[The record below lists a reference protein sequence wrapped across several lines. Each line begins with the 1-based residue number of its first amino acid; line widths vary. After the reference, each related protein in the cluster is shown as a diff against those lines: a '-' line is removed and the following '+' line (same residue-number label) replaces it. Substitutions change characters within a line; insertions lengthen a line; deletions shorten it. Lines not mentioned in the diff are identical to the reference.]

1 MAIIKIKEIVTGK
14 VTKGGKP
21 YAIVND
27 EAGQKYFVWEQN
39 LGLLNGL
46 QAGDE
51 VDITTSSRGQSMQ
64 IDALTKVGQFE
75 DIPDEDD
82 YPEEFDIDEDDIPD
96 DYDEPAPPSQPAP
109 APAEAPKVAPAAA
122 RKQSVAPKAPAAAP
136 VTPTPA
142 APATK
147 TQTAK
152 TPSAAS
158 TETSAA
164 AEAKPAST
172 KSVAPAA
179 TSNVPLPPQIPTG
192 EYEPDEDTSDSPNLE
207 IYNKVRSVPSSAKK
221 DFLRGSF
228 EGTDINPQWRIK
240 KLTELFGPVG
250 HGWKYTVD
258 KQWTETAGNI
268 IGAFVNISLYYRDV
282 ESGEWS
288 DAILGNGGSVLYSP
302 EGFNDEAYKMAET
315 DAFGKACQKLGI
327 GADVYWAAGSTKY
340 SAFHTKQ

>member
-27 EAGQKYFVWEQN
+27 EDGKKYFVWEQS
-39 LGLLNGL
+39 LDLLNGL

-64 IDALTKVGQFE
+64 IDALTRVGQVE

-82 YPEEFDIDEDDIPD
+82 YPEEFDIDDDIPD
-96 DYDEPAPPSQPAP
+96 DYDEPDSPAQTAP

-136 VTPTPA
+136 APA
-142 APATK
+142 APAAK
-147 TQTAK
+147 TQTPK
-152 TPSAAS
+152 
-158 TETSAA
+158 
-164 AEAKPAST
+164 
-172 KSVAPAA
+172 APAA
-179 TSNVPLPPQIPTG
+179 TTAPATTEAKPSKSVTPATTTSVPLPPQIPTG

-207 IYNKVRSVPSSAKK
+207 IYNKVRSVPSAAKK

-250 HGWKYTVD
+250 IGWKYTVD

-268 IGAFVNISLYYRDV
+268 IGAFVNISLFF
-282 ESGEWS
+282 WS
-288 DAILGNGGSVLYSP
+288 EETSDWSEAIPGTGGSVLYSP

-327 GADVYWAAGSTKY
+327 GADVYWAAGATKY